1 MISFFKYTGSVY
13 LVLEYASQGDLH
25 SYLLENGPITSPL
38 HIRFVLGEV
47 ISALS
52 SIHEAGFVFND
63 LKPEN
68 ICITEL
74 GHIKLTDFGA
84 CRAYNS
90 NGEKALL
97 QSKNTLHC
105 IRNGDWRDNTDIEN
119 RKLED
124 KLSLKEDSSP
134 DITIAPDFAD
144 RRVEGTP
151 AYLPLEVLAPKEAD
165 FYEIENNMTSL
176 MVDTWSLGCV
186 AYFCCHGRP
195 LFYGDAEQVEFQ
207 IRKKFD
213 YFDTS
218 AANNYYN
225 SFQKSVSFKF
235 DETAGCMN
243 NDKTTAVLKEETD
256 TASEAELRSLFT
268 HLDDSIRL
276 MLTLDPRQRPHVHQ
290 IAKLP
295 FFTHSSTH
303 EETNIYTFHRL
314 PPVKLPRNTVNGTNN
329 AKEWSRRQ
337 FSHIWLSN

>member
-68 ICITEL
+68 VCITEL

-97 QSKNTLHC
+97 KSKNSLHS
-105 IRNGDWRDNTDIEN
+105 IRNGDWRNNTDTEN
-119 RKLED
+119 RNLEES
-124 KLSLKEDSSP
+124 LSCKEASSP
-134 DITIAPDFAD
+134 DITNVYNFTDN
-144 RRVEGTP
+144 RVEGTP
-151 AYLPLEVLAPKEAD
+151 AYLPLEVLCPKEAD
-165 FYEIENNMTSL
+165 FYETENNMTSL
-176 MVDTWSLGCV
+176 LVDTWSLGCV
-186 AYFCCHGRP
+186 AYFCYHGRP
-195 LFYGDAEQVEFQ
+195 LFYGNAEQVEFQ
-207 IRKKFD
+207 IRKKFE

-218 AANNYYN
+218 ANNT
-225 SFQKSVSFKF
+225 FQKSVSFKF

-243 NDKTTAVLKEETD
+243 NVKRAVHKEETD
-256 TASEAELRSLFT
+256 TISETELRSLFI

-276 MLTLDPRQRPHVHQ
+276 MLTLNPRQRPYMHQ

-295 FFTHSSTH
+295 FFTYSSTL
-303 EETNIYTFHRL
+303 EETNIYTFHRM
-314 PPVKLPRNTVNGTNN
+314 PPVMLPKNTVNGTNN
-329 AKEWSRRQ
+329 SREWSRRQ
-337 FSHIWLSN
+337 FSHIWLNN